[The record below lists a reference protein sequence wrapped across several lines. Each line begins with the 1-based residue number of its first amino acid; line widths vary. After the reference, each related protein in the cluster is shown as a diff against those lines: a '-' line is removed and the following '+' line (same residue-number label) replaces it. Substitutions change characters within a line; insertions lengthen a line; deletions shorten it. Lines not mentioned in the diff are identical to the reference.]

1 MTTTCVNLRVDVY
14 APVFPAVPMLRQ
26 AMLAKAGG
34 VSSYR
39 CIGSFIMPDGKEC
52 KELTDVHT
60 IFIEDSAENQ
70 LWLEDLL
77 LTYKRLAQQQS
88 VLYVLNGHLAHFITA

>member
-1 MTTTCVNLRVDVY
+1 MTTKCVNLRIDVY

-26 AMLAKAGG
+26 ALLAKAGG
-34 VSSYR
+34 VSSLR

-52 KELTDVHT
+52 KELTDIHT
-60 IFIEDSAENQ
+60 IFIEDTAENQ

-77 LTYKRLAQQQS
+77 LTYKRVAQQQS
-88 VLYVLNGHLAHFITA
+88 VLYVLNGHLAHFITE

>member
-14 APVFPAVPMLRQ
+14 APVFPAVPALRQ
-26 AMLAKAGG
+26 ALLTKAGG
-34 VSSYR
+34 VSSSR

-60 IFIEDSAENQ
+60 IFIEDTAENQ

-77 LTYKRLAQQQS
+77 LTYKR
-88 VLYVLNGHLAHFITA
+88 